1 MPTTSAIFF
10 KLHNVSTKATFKDN
24 SQKWGYHN

>member
-10 KLHNVSTKATFKDN
+10 KLHNVSTKATF
-24 SQKWGYHN
+24 